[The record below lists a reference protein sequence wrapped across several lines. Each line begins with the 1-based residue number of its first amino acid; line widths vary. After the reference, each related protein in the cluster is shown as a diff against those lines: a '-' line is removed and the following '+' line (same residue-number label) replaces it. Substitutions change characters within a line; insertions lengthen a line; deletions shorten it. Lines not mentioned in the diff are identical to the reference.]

1 MSTPIQTHFDRD
13 RQTSD
18 KMNGW
23 LALSPLFVFV
33 GVYLATSIAVH
44 DFYSVPIT
52 AAFVIAT
59 GYAMLITRRYEK
71 LDRMLD
77 IFSEGASNR
86 NVLIMI
92 WIFVLAG
99 AFASTSKEMG
109 AIDATVNFALWA
121 LPGNLIFAGLFF
133 AACFI
138 SMAIGTSV
146 GTIVALAPIAAGLAA
161 QTGSDVAMMTA
172 IIVGGAFFGDNLS
185 FISDTTIAA
194 TQSQGCS
201 MRDKFRVNILIAGPA
216 ALLVGALYVY
226 LGFSA
231 NEATPAVADI
241 EWMKLVPYL
250 LAIGLALGGMNV
262 IGVLSIGVVANG
274 IIGIIAGD
282 FSWVG
287 WLASV
292 GNGIKEMGELI
303 IVTMLAGGLLELI
316 RYNGGLNFIIKALTR
331 RVKGKRGAEFAVASL
346 AALANLCTANNTIA
360 ILTTGQIARDI
371 STSYGLDP
379 RKTASLLDTA
389 SCLVQGL
396 IPYGAQLL
404 MASTL
409 ASVSAFS
416 IIGCLYY
423 PFVLGGIVLISIL
436 FRLPRKYS

>member
-1 MSTPIQTHFDRD
+1 MTPIETHFDRD
-13 RQTSD
+13 RATSN

-23 LALSPLFVFV
+23 LALSPLFVFL
-33 GVYLATSIAVH
+33 GVYLVTSIVVN
-44 DFYSVPIT
+44 DFYSVPVT

-59 GYAMLITRRYEK
+59 VYAMLITRRYEK

-99 AFASTSKEMG
+99 AFATTSKEMG

-121 LPGNLIFAGLFF
+121 LPGNLIYAGLFF

-146 GTIVALAPIAAGLAA
+146 GTIVALVPIAAGLSEQLGISAA
-161 QTGSDVAMMTA
+161 FTTA
-172 IIVGGAFFGDNLS
+172 IIVGGSFFGDNLS

-194 TQSQGCS
+194 TQTQGCS
-201 MRDKFRVNILIAGPA
+201 MRDKFRVNIAIAGPA
-216 ALLVGALYVY
+216 ALIVGGIYVY
-226 LGFSA
+226 MGLSSTSVVPEVG
-231 NEATPAVADI
+231 TI
-241 EWMKLVPYL
+241 EWMKIVPYL

-262 IGVLSIGVVANG
+262 IGVLCVGVIANG
-274 IIGIIAGD
+274 VIGIIAGD
-282 FSWVG
+282 FTWVS
-287 WLASV
+287 WLAAV
-292 GNGIKEMGELI
+292 GDGIKGMGELI

-346 AALANLCTANNTIA
+346 AALANLCTANNTIS
-360 ILTTGQIARDI
+360 ILTTGPIARDI
-371 STSYGLDP
+371 SKSYGLDS

-389 SCLVQGL
+389 SCLVQGI

-409 ASVSAFS
+409 AGVSAFS
-416 IIGCLYY
+416 IIGGLYY
-423 PFVLGGIVLISIL
+423 PLALGVVAVASIL
-436 FRLPRKYS
+436 FRFPRKYS

>member
-1 MSTPIQTHFDRD
+1 MTPIETHFDRD
-13 RQTSD
+13 RATSN

-23 LALSPLFVFV
+23 LALSPLFVFL
-33 GVYLATSIAVH
+33 GVYLVTSIVVN
-44 DFYSVPIT
+44 DFYSVPVT

-59 GYAMLITRRYEK
+59 VYAMLITRRYEK

-99 AFASTSKEMG
+99 AFATTSKEMG

-121 LPGNLIFAGLFF
+121 LPGNLIYAGLFF

-146 GTIVALAPIAAGLAA
+146 GTIVALVPIAAGLSEQLGISAA
-161 QTGSDVAMMTA
+161 FTTA
-172 IIVGGAFFGDNLS
+172 IIVGGSFFGDNLS

-194 TQSQGCS
+194 TQTQGCS
-201 MRDKFRVNILIAGPA
+201 MRDKFRVNIAIAGPA
-216 ALLVGALYVY
+216 ALIVGGIYVY
-226 LGFSA
+226 MGLSSTSVVPEVG
-231 NEATPAVADI
+231 TI
-241 EWMKLVPYL
+241 EWMKIVPYL

-262 IGVLSIGVVANG
+262 IGVLCVGVIANG
-274 IIGIIAGD
+274 VIGIIAGD
-282 FSWVG
+282 FTWVS
-287 WLASV
+287 WLAAV
-292 GNGIKEMGELI
+292 GDGIKGMGELI

-346 AALANLCTANNTIA
+346 AALANLCTANNTIS
-360 ILTTGQIARDI
+360 ILTTGPIACDI
-371 STSYGLDP
+371 SKSYGLDS

-389 SCLVQGL
+389 SCLVQGI

-409 ASVSAFS
+409 AGVSAFS
-416 IIGCLYY
+416 IIGGLYY
-423 PFVLGGIVLISIL
+423 PLALGVVAVASIL
-436 FRLPRKYS
+436 FRFPRKYS

>member
-1 MSTPIQTHFDRD
+1 MTPIETHFERD
-13 RQTSD
+13 RATSD

-23 LALSPLFVFV
+23 LALSPIFVFL
-33 GVYLATSIAVH
+33 GVYLVTSIVVN

-59 GYAMLITRRYEK
+59 VYAMLITRRYEK

-99 AFASTSKEMG
+99 AFATTSKEMG

-121 LPGNLIFAGLFF
+121 LPGNLIYAGLFF

-146 GTIVALAPIAAGLAA
+146 GTIVALVPIAAGLSEQLGISAA
-161 QTGSDVAMMTA
+161 FTTA
-172 IIVGGAFFGDNLS
+172 IIVGGSFFGDNLS

-194 TQSQGCS
+194 TQTQGCS
-201 MRDKFRVNILIAGPA
+201 MRDKFRVNIMIAGPA
-216 ALLVGALYVY
+216 AVIVGGIYVY
-226 LGFSA
+226 IGLSSSA
-231 NEATPAVADI
+231 AVPEVDSI
-241 EWMKLVPYL
+241 EWMKIVPYL

-262 IGVLSIGVVANG
+262 IGVLCVGVIANG
-274 IIGIIAGD
+274 VIGIAAGD
-282 FSWVG
+282 FTWVS

-360 ILTTGQIARDI
+360 ILTTGPIARDI
-371 STSYGLDP
+371 SESYSLDS

-389 SCLVQGL
+389 SCLVQGI

-409 ASVSAFS
+409 AGVSAMS
-416 IIGCLYY
+416 IIGGLYY
-423 PFVLGGIVLISIL
+423 PLTLGVVAIASIL
-436 FRLPRKYS
+436 LRFPKKYS

>member
-1 MSTPIQTHFDRD
+1 
-13 RQTSD
+13 
-18 KMNGW
+18 MNGW
-23 LALSPLFVFV
+23 LALSPLFVFL
-33 GVYLATSIAVH
+33 GVYLVTSIVVN

-59 GYAMLITRRYEK
+59 VYAMLITRRYEK
-71 LDRMLD
+71 LNRMLD

-99 AFASTSKEMG
+99 AFATTSKEMG

-121 LPGNLIFAGLFF
+121 LPGNLIYAGLFF

-146 GTIVALAPIAAGLAA
+146 GTIVALVPIAAGLSEQLGISAA
-161 QTGSDVAMMTA
+161 FTTA
-172 IIVGGAFFGDNLS
+172 IIVGGSFFGDNLS

-194 TQSQGCS
+194 TQTQGCS
-201 MRDKFRVNILIAGPA
+201 MRDKFRVNIAIAGPA
-216 ALLVGALYVY
+216 ALIVGGIYVY
-226 LGFSA
+226 MGLSSTSVVPEVG
-231 NEATPAVADI
+231 TI
-241 EWMKLVPYL
+241 EWMKIVPYL

-262 IGVLSIGVVANG
+262 IGVLCVGVIANG
-274 IIGIIAGD
+274 VIGIIAGD
-282 FSWVG
+282 FTWVS
-287 WLASV
+287 WLAAV
-292 GNGIKEMGELI
+292 GDGIKGMGELI

-346 AALANLCTANNTIA
+346 AALANLCTANNTIS
-360 ILTTGQIARDI
+360 ILTTGPIARDI
-371 STSYGLDP
+371 SKSYGLDS

-389 SCLVQGL
+389 SCLVQGI

-409 ASVSAFS
+409 AGVSAFS
-416 IIGCLYY
+416 IIGGLYY
-423 PFVLGGIVLISIL
+423 PLALGVVAVASIL
-436 FRLPRKYS
+436 FRFPRKYS

>member
-1 MSTPIQTHFDRD
+1 MTPIETHFDRD
-13 RQTSD
+13 RATSN

-23 LALSPLFVFV
+23 LALSPLFVFL
-33 GVYLATSIAVH
+33 GVYLVTSIVVN
-44 DFYSVPIT
+44 DFYSVPVT

-59 GYAMLITRRYEK
+59 VYAMLITRRYEK
-71 LDRMLD
+71 LNRMLD

-99 AFASTSKEMG
+99 AFATTSKEMG

-121 LPGNLIFAGLFF
+121 LPGNLIYAGLFF

-146 GTIVALAPIAAGLAA
+146 GTIVALVPIAAGLSEQLGISAA
-161 QTGSDVAMMTA
+161 FTTA
-172 IIVGGAFFGDNLS
+172 IIVGGSFFGDNLS

-194 TQSQGCS
+194 TQTQGCS
-201 MRDKFRVNILIAGPA
+201 MRDKFRVNIAIAGPA
-216 ALLVGALYVY
+216 ALIVGGIYVY
-226 LGFSA
+226 MGLSSTSVVPEVG
-231 NEATPAVADI
+231 TI
-241 EWMKLVPYL
+241 EWMKIVPYL

-262 IGVLSIGVVANG
+262 IGVLCVGVIANG
-274 IIGIIAGD
+274 VIGNIAGD
-282 FSWVG
+282 FTWVS
-287 WLASV
+287 WLAAV
-292 GNGIKEMGELI
+292 GDGIKGMGELI

-346 AALANLCTANNTIA
+346 AALANLCTANNTIS
-360 ILTTGQIARDI
+360 ILTTGPIARDI
-371 STSYGLDP
+371 SKSYGLDS

-389 SCLVQGL
+389 SCLVQGI

-409 ASVSAFS
+409 AGVSAFS
-416 IIGCLYY
+416 IIGGLYY
-423 PFVLGGIVLISIL
+423 PLALGVVAVASIL
-436 FRLPRKYS
+436 FRFPRKYS

>member
-1 MSTPIQTHFDRD
+1 MTPIETHFDRD
-13 RQTSD
+13 RATSN

-23 LALSPLFVFV
+23 LALSPLFVFL
-33 GVYLATSIAVH
+33 GVYLVTSIVVN
-44 DFYSVPIT
+44 DFYSVPVT

-59 GYAMLITRRYEK
+59 VYAMLITRRYEK

-99 AFASTSKEMG
+99 AFATTSKEMG

-121 LPGNLIFAGLFF
+121 LPGNLIYAGLFF

-146 GTIVALAPIAAGLAA
+146 GTIVALVPIAAGLSEQLGISAA
-161 QTGSDVAMMTA
+161 FTTA
-172 IIVGGAFFGDNLS
+172 IIVGGSFFGDNLS

-194 TQSQGCS
+194 TQTQGCS
-201 MRDKFRVNILIAGPA
+201 MRDKFRVNIAIAGPA
-216 ALLVGALYVY
+216 ALIVGGIYVY
-226 LGFSA
+226 MGLSSTSVVPEVG
-231 NEATPAVADI
+231 TI
-241 EWMKLVPYL
+241 EWMKIVPYL

-262 IGVLSIGVVANG
+262 IGVLCVGVIANG
-274 IIGIIAGD
+274 VIGIIAGD
-282 FSWVG
+282 FTWVS

-292 GNGIKEMGELI
+292 GDGIKGMGELI

-346 AALANLCTANNTIA
+346 AALANLCTANNTIS
-360 ILTTGQIARDI
+360 ILTTGPIARDI
-371 STSYGLDP
+371 SKSYGLDS

-389 SCLVQGL
+389 SCLVQGI

-409 ASVSAFS
+409 AGVSAFS
-416 IIGCLYY
+416 IIGGLYY
-423 PFVLGGIVLISIL
+423 PLALGVVAVASIL
-436 FRLPRKYS
+436 FRFPRKYS